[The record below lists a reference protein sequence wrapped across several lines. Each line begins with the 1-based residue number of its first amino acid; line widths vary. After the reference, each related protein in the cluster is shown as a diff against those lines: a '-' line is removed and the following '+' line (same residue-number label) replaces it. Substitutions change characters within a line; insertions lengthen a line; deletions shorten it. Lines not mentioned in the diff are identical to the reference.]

1 MSKEIPPFEG
11 FKPELF
17 KYLKGLEKNNNGKW
31 FNDHREEYEK
41 YLVIPAK
48 SFIMTI
54 GPFFNQLNPAIRT
67 EPKFNTTIM
76 RISNDMRFT
85 KGDPYKNYFLVHFG
99 KFKMDSE
106 FYLYFDKDG
115 ISFGLF
121 LNNTKGEELYFRQNL
136 DEYRN
141 DIISTF
147 GKYKLNRKFDL
158 HQISNAKDA
167 PGLIKSKF
175 NAEKDFDKLS
185 GLKLILLEN
194 ALSNEDKKVYSPDLI
209 SNLVKIYSHLY
220 PLYCFAVSTDP
231 LSLIESFED
240 RMGVVV

>member
-1 MSKEIPPFEG
+1 MSKVIPHFDG

-17 KYLKGLEKNNNGKW
+17 NFLKGLEKNNNSKW
-31 FNDHREEYEK
+31 FNNHREDYEK

-48 SFIMTI
+48 SFITSI
-54 GPFFNQLNPAIRT
+54 APFFNQLNPAIRT
-67 EPKFNTTIM
+67 EPKFNETIM

-85 KGDPYKNYFLVHFG
+85 KGNPYRNYFLVHFG
-99 KFKMDSE
+99 RFKMDSE
-106 FYLYFDKDG
+106 FYLYFDKSG

-121 LNNTKGEELYFRQNL
+121 LNKTAGEELHFKQNL

-141 DIISTF
+141 EIISIF
-147 GKYKLNRKFDL
+147 GQYKLNGKFEL

-167 PGLIKSKF
+167 PGLIKTKF

-194 ALSNEDKKVYSPDLI
+194 TLSNEDKKVYSPDLI
-209 SNLVKIYSHLY
+209 SRLVKIYSHLY
-220 PLYCFAVSTDP
+220 PLYCFAVSSDP

-240 RMGVVV
+240 NMGVVI